1 MLSSRKA
8 VLVGALL
15 AGTTGILFAQASGL
29 TRTMLGKA
37 DLSAPG
43 REAVVAKVEVAPG
56 VDVQKD
62 IVAQAG
68 FPLRVAPD
76 VRLMDAALFTDAP
89 LGLLAGEA
97 SHV

>member
-43 REAVVAKVEVAPG
+43 REAVVAVGATQTEA
-56 VDVQKD
+56 DEL
-62 IVAQAG
+62 IE
-68 FPLRVAPD
+68 D
-76 VRLMDAALFTDAP
+76 VRRRDAERFDVEATGGIFAGRALI
-89 LGLLAGEA
+89 LGNAEQKGQR
-97 SHV
+97 